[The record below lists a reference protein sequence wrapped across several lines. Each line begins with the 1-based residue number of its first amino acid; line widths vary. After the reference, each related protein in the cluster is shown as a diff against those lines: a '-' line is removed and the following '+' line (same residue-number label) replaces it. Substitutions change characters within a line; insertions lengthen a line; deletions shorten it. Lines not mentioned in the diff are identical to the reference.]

1 NSMASIFP
9 CTMAAAPLARLLDIG
24 GFNLARVLEEQPSFL
39 EPEYPF
45 EWAGIWELPAGR
57 YEWEMDKGPDPEMSV
72 LFCEVKQAEEDVL
85 PGVAESVFAQFS
97 ERPILR
103 SNGQDLDRPLQH
115 YALALESA
123 DFFRFPMVV
132 DNAKRIALFTQHTA
146 EEFNLRLL

>member
-1 NSMASIFP
+1 
-9 CTMAAAPLARLLDIG
+9 
-24 GFNLARVLEEQPSFL
+24 
-39 EPEYPF
+39 
-45 EWAGIWELPAGR
+45 
-57 YEWEMDKGPDPEMSV
+57 
-72 LFCEVKQAEEDVL
+72 EDVL

-146 EEFNLRLL
+146 EEFNLRLLRSDGAELTPVVEHLFNAGHTHDNTISSVTIELPGLFDMAKINAWLDVFLQVKGADIFRMKGIVGVKGESM